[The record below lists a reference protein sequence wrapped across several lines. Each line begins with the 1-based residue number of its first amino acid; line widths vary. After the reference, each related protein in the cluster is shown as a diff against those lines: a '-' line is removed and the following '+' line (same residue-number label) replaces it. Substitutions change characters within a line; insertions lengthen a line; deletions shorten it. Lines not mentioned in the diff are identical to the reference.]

1 MKVCVL
7 NFSGNVGKTTVA
19 AHLLQPRMADAPLF
33 SVETLNQDAEGDG
46 LDVERLKGARF
57 GELQK
62 KLQKLDS
69 AVVDV
74 GSSNVETFLALM
86 GQYEGSQADFDYFVV
101 PTVSD
106 KKQTAD
112 TINTIMALLDLGV
125 EQARI
130 KVVFNKVDPADNVKE
145 AFAALFGMEEQG
157 VVSLNEKA
165 ALRENEVFELI
176 KDADL
181 SLAAVIADQRD
192 FRQAVRDA
200 KTPAEQDE
208 AINLLA
214 IKRLSTTC
222 ARNLDATYA
231 ALFATT

>member
-19 AHLLQPRMADAPLF
+19 AHLLQPRMADAQLF

-46 LDVERLKGARF
+46 VDVERLKGSRF
-57 GELQK
+57 GELQR

-86 GQYEGSQADFDYFVV
+86 SQYEGSQFDFDYFVV

-112 TINTIMALLDLGV
+112 TINTILALHSLGV
-125 EQARI
+125 EPERI
-130 KVVFNKVDPADNVKE
+130 KVVFNKVDPTDDVAD
-145 AFAALFGMEEQG
+145 AFNALFGLKAQG
-157 VVSLNEKA
+157 LVQLNEKA
-165 ALRENEVFELI
+165 ALQENEVFELI
-176 KDADL
+176 KDSDL
-181 SLAAVIADQRD
+181 SLATVIADQRD

-200 KTPAEQDE
+200 TTPAEQDQ

-231 ALFATT
+231 ALFSK

>member
-19 AHLLQPRMADAPLF
+19 AHLLQPRMNAPLF
-33 SVETLNQDAEGDG
+33 SVETLNQDAEADGVDLERVKGD
-46 LDVERLKGARF
+46 RF
-57 GELQK
+57 GDLQR
-62 KLQKLDS
+62 KLHKLD
-69 AVVDV
+69 AAIVDV

-86 GQYEGSQADFDYFVV
+86 GQYDGSQEDFDYFIV

-112 TINTIMALLDLGV
+112 TVNTIRALHNLGIQQ
-125 EQARI
+125 ERI
-130 KVVFNKVDPADNVKE
+130 KIVFNKVDIADDVE
-145 AFAALFGMEEQG
+145 EEFGALFGMKAQG
-157 VVSLNEKA
+157 LIQLNQKA
-165 ALRENEVFELI
+165 AIQENEVFELI
-176 KDADL
+176 KDANL

-200 KTPAEQDE
+200 QTPDEQEE

-214 IKRLSTTC
+214 IKRLSATC
-222 ARNLDATYA
+222 SRNLDATYQ
-231 ALFATT
+231 ALFPK

>member
-1 MKVCVL
+1 MKICVL

-19 AHLLQPRMADAPLF
+19 AHLLQPRMNAQLF
-33 SVETLNQDAEGDG
+33 SVETLNQDAEADG
-46 LDVERLKGARF
+46 VDVERLKGDRF
-57 GELQK
+57 GDLQR
-62 KLQKLDS
+62 KLQKLD
-69 AVVDV
+69 AAIVDV

-86 GQYEGSQADFDYFVV
+86 GQYEGSHADFDYFVV

-112 TINTIMALLDLGV
+112 TVNTILALHRLGV
-125 EQARI
+125 EPERI
-130 KVVFNKVDPADNVKE
+130 KVVFNKVDITDDVTE
-145 AFAALFGMEEQG
+145 EFSALFGLKAQG
-157 VVSLNEKA
+157 LVHLDEKA
-165 ALRENEVFELI
+165 ALQENEVFELI

-222 ARNLDATYA
+222 ARNLDAAYA
-231 ALFATT
+231 ALFAK

>member
-1 MKVCVL
+1 MKICVL

-19 AHLLQPRMADAPLF
+19 AHLLQPRMNAQLF
-33 SVETLNQDAEGDG
+33 SVETLNQDAEADG
-46 LDVERLKGARF
+46 VDIERLKGDRF
-57 GELQK
+57 GDLQR
-62 KLQKLDS
+62 KLQKLD
-69 AVVDV
+69 AAIVDV

-86 GQYEGSQADFDYFVV
+86 GQYEGSQEDFDYFVV

-112 TINTIMALLDLGV
+112 TVNTILALHRLGV
-125 EQARI
+125 EPERI
-130 KVVFNKVDPADNVKE
+130 KVVFNKVDITDDVTE
-145 AFAALFGMEEQG
+145 EFGALFGLKAQG
-157 VVSLNEKA
+157 LVQLNEKA
-165 ALRENEVFELI
+165 ALQENEVFELI

-231 ALFATT
+231 ALFAK

>member
-19 AHLLQPRMADAPLF
+19 AHLLQPRMNAQLF
-33 SVETLNQDAEGDG
+33 SVETLNQDAEADG
-46 LDVERLKGARF
+46 VDVERLKGDRF
-57 GELQK
+57 GDLQR
-62 KLQKLDS
+62 KLQKLD
-69 AVVDV
+69 AAIVDV

-112 TINTIMALLDLGV
+112 TVNTILALHRLGV
-125 EQARI
+125 EPERI
-130 KVVFNKVDPADNVKE
+130 KVVFNKVDITDDVTE
-145 AFAALFGMEEQG
+145 EFSALFGLKAQG
-157 VVSLNEKA
+157 LVHLDEKA
-165 ALRENEVFELI
+165 ALQENEVFELI

-222 ARNLDATYA
+222 ARNLDAAYA
-231 ALFATT
+231 ALFAK

>member
-19 AHLLQPRMADAPLF
+19 AHLLQPRMAGAQLF

-46 LDVERLKGARF
+46 VDVERLKGARF

-112 TINTIMALLDLGV
+112 TINTILALHSLGV
-125 EQARI
+125 EPERI
-130 KVVFNKVDPADNVKE
+130 KVVFNKVDPTDDVTE
-145 AFAALFGMEEQG
+145 AFRALFGLKARG
-157 VVSLNEKA
+157 LVDLNEKA
-165 ALRENEVFELI
+165 ALQDNEVFELI
-176 KDADL
+176 KDANL
-181 SLAAVIADQRD
+181 SLASVIADKSD

-200 KTPAEQDE
+200 KTPDEQDE

-222 ARNLDATYA
+222 ARNLDTTYE
-231 ALFATT
+231 ALFAK